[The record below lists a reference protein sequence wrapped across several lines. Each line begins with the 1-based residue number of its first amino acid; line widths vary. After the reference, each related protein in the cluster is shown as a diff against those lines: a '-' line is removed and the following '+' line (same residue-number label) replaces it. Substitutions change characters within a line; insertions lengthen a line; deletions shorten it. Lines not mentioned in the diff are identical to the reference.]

1 MRYYTPGD
9 DIYILG
15 FSRGAYTARFLA
27 QMVQTIGLL
36 SRGNE
41 EMIQFAWQT
50 YAKYERRRTDED
62 HATKEFMLNFRNTFC
77 RKNVTI
83 RFLGLFDCVNSVGSF
98 EIPGMRR
105 SFPRVVSP
113 PAVHVRHAVSI
124 DERRSKFRPA
134 LFDDRQGHDIK
145 EVWFPGNHGD
155 VGGGWTP
162 GPDGHLLSDIPLAWM
177 IDEMK
182 NLPDV
187 EKKLEWLP
195 ETDESFHHDPVIS
208 PTAARVAVLSEIHDA
223 LIPTKG
229 FSWFGVFGWW
239 IIGKP

>member
-1 MRYYTPGD
+1 
-9 DIYILG
+9 
-15 FSRGAYTARFLA
+15 
-27 QMVQTIGLL
+27 
-36 SRGNE
+36 
-41 EMIQFAWQT
+41 
-50 YAKYERRRTDED
+50 
-62 HATKEFMLNFRNTFC
+62 MLDFKDTFC
-77 RKNVTI
+77 RQDVKI

-98 EIPGMRR
+98 EVPCWRS
-105 SFPRVVSP
+105 SFPRDATA
-113 PAVHVRHAVSI
+113 PADHVRHAVSI

-134 LFDDRQGHDIK
+134 LFPEKIKGCDIK

-155 VGGGWTP
+155 VGGGWP
-162 GPDGHLLSDIPLAWM
+162 RDGKKPLLSDIPLAWM

-195 ETDESFHHDPVIS
+195 ETDQSFHHDPVIS

-223 LIPTKG
+223 LVPTKG